1 MNVAVIFYSLYGGT
15 AALAA
20 AVAQGA
26 EQAGA
31 TVRLRRVADLAA
43 IEDRWSTANERIRAA
58 REHLT
63 SVPPAQRDD
72 LFWADGI
79 AIGSPARYGAMCAE
93 IRRFLDG
100 SRQPSGDLAGK
111 VASVFC
117 SPSAVQ
123 GAQRATL
130 QATLAS
136 LAGHGLLL
144 QAPARAEMEPTSRAA
159 QRDGPPR
166 ASADHAPAELDLAPA
181 RALGRR
187 LALFEDRT
195 RGQARRAGRAVGLC
209 R

>member
-1 MNVAVIFYSLYGGT
+1 MRAACALGMNVAVIFYSRYGGT

-26 EQAGA
+26 KQAGA
-31 TVRLRRVADLAA
+31 TVRLRRVADLTA
-43 IEDRWSTANERIRAA
+43 IEDRWSAANERIRAA
-58 REHLT
+58 REHLA
-63 SVPPAQRDD
+63 SVPLARQDD

-100 SRQPSGDLAGK
+100 SRLPSGDLAGK

-117 SPSAVQ
+117 SPSAVE

-136 LAGHGLLL
+136 LAGHGVLVR
-144 QAPARAEMEPTSRAA
+144 APARAEMDPTSRAA

-181 RALGRR
+181 RALGRG
-187 LALFEDRT
+187 LALLESRT
-195 RGQARRAGRAVGLC
+195 RG
-209 R
+209 

>member
-1 MNVAVIFYSLYGGT
+1 MRAACALGMNVAVIFYSRYGDT

-26 EQAGA
+26 RQAGA
-31 TVRLRRVADLAA
+31 TVRLRRVADLTV
-43 IEDRWSTANERIRAA
+43 IEDRWSAANERIRAA
-58 REHLT
+58 RGHLA
-63 SVPPAQRDD
+63 SVPLAQQDD

-100 SRQPSGDLAGK
+100 TRQPSGDLAGK

-117 SPSAVQ
+117 SPSAVE

-130 QATLAS
+130 TATLGS
-136 LAGHGLLL
+136 LAGHGVLV
-144 QAPARAEMEPTSRAA
+144 QAPARAEMDPTSRAA

-187 LALFEDRT
+187 LARRESRT
-195 RGQARRAGRAVGLC
+195 RG
-209 R
+209 

>member
-1 MNVAVIFYSLYGGT
+1 MNVAVIFYSRYGGT

-26 EQAGA
+26 DQAGA
-31 TVRLRRVADLAA
+31 TVRLRRVADLTA
-43 IEDRWSTANERIRAA
+43 IDDRWSAANERIRSA

-63 SVPPAQRDD
+63 SVPLAQQDD

-79 AIGSPARYGAMCAE
+79 AIGSPARYGAICAE

-100 SRQPSGDLAGK
+100 SRRPSGDLAGK

-136 LAGHGLLL
+136 LAGRGVLL
-144 QAPARAEMEPTSRAA
+144 QAPARAEMDLDLTSRAA
-159 QRDGPPR
+159 QRDGPPQ
-166 ASADHAPAELDLAPA
+166 ASADDAPAQLDLAPA

-187 LALFEDRT
+187 LARLEGRT
-195 RGQARRAGRAVGLC
+195 RG
-209 R
+209 

>member
-1 MNVAVIFYSLYGGT
+1 MRAACAPGMNVAVIFYSRYGGT

-26 EQAGA
+26 RQAGA
-31 TVRLRRVADLAA
+31 TVRLRRVADLTAV
-43 IEDRWSTANERIRAA
+43 EGRWSAANERIRAA
-58 REHLT
+58 REHLA
-63 SVPPAQRDD
+63 SVPLAQQDD

-79 AIGSPARYGAMCAE
+79 AIGSPARYGAMSAE

-117 SPSAVQ
+117 SPSAVE

-136 LAGHGLLL
+136 LAGHGVLV
-144 QAPARAEMEPTSRAA
+144 QAPARAEMDPTSRAA
-159 QRDGPPR
+159 QRAGPPQ
-166 ASADHAPAELDLAPA
+166 ASAYHAPAELDLAPA
-181 RALGRR
+181 RALGQR
-187 LALFEDRT
+187 LARLESRT
-195 RGQARRAGRAVGLC
+195 RG
-209 R
+209 

>member
-1 MNVAVIFYSLYGGT
+1 MRAACVLSMKVAVIFYSLYGGT

-31 TVRLRRVADLAA
+31 IVRLRRVADLGAT
-43 IEDRWSTANERIRAA
+43 EDRWRAANERIRAA
-58 REHLT
+58 REHLA
-63 SVPPAQRDD
+63 SIPLAQRDD

-100 SRQPSGDLAGK
+100 SRQPAGDLAGK
-111 VASVFC
+111 VVSVFC

-123 GAQRATL
+123 GAQRAAL

-136 LAGHGLLL
+136 LVGHGVLV
-144 QAPARAEMEPTSRAA
+144 QAPARVDLA
-159 QRDGPPR
+159 QASKKARRDGPPR
-166 ASADHAPAELDLAPA
+166 ASPDDAPAELDLGPA

-187 LALFEDRT
+187 LALFESRT
-195 RGQARRAGRAVGLC
+195 HG
-209 R
+209 

>member
-1 MNVAVIFYSLYGGT
+1 MLSMNVAVIFYSLYGGT

-58 REHLT
+58 RGHLA
-63 SVPPAQRDD
+63 SLPLAQQDD

-93 IRRFLDG
+93 LRRFLDG

-130 QATLAS
+130 QATLTS
-136 LAGHGLLL
+136 LAGHGVLV
-144 QAPARAEMEPTSRAA
+144 QPPARAEMAPTSRAA
-159 QRDGPPR
+159 QRDGPPE
-166 ASADHAPAELDLAPA
+166 ASADRAPAELDLAPA

-187 LALFEDRT
+187 LALFESRT
-195 RGQARRAGRAVGLC
+195 RG
-209 R
+209 